1 MKSLPIEQYVKIF
14 DPEKLDNLASYLEPG
29 ATWPKNCSAVA
40 MDMGGTNFRIGR
52 VSFDSEGNASVSDFQ
67 REIMPGVKSEVTA
80 DEFFKFF
87 EDKKKEYNADR
98 VGLCFSYRA
107 EILNKNQARIIG
119 FSKGVQIK
127 DSENKI
133 LNAAVLNDTTAAQL
147 GTRGANMGLILGT
160 GFNICYIHN
169 GMIINSEAG
178 RFTEFPTEDF
188 DFGNLSEMMVSGA
201 YLNPLIEK
209 CEKEGSATKEEI
221 YDRGAKIVAAEIY
234 KIGQHYNLG
243 KLRIAAEGAVFYN
256 VDVMREKILSYLDY
270 LGCEYEILDG
280 RDKTL
285 IGAAI
290 AALI

>member
-1 MKSLPIEQYVKIF
+1 MKSLPIEQYVELFK
-14 DPEKLDNLASYLEPG
+14 PEKLDNIPSHLEPSPD
-29 ATWPKNCSAVA
+29 WPVNCSAVA

-52 VSFDSEGNASVSDFQ
+52 VSFDSDGRPAISDFKK
-67 REIMPGVKSEVTA
+67 EIMPGVNSPVSA
-80 DEFFKFF
+80 DEFFEFF
-87 EDKKKEYNADR
+87 ESKKREYRADR

-107 EILNKNQARIIG
+107 EILNKNQARIIS
-119 FSKGVQIK
+119 FSKGIQINNA
-127 DSENKI
+127 ENRI

-160 GFNICYIHN
+160 GFNVCYIHN

-178 RFTEFPTEDF
+178 RYNEFPKEEF
-188 DFGNLSEMMVSGA
+188 DFGELSEMQVSGA

-209 CEKEGSATKEEI
+209 CEKEGSADKEEI

-234 KIGQHYNLG
+234 KIGQHYKLG

-256 VDVMREKILSYLDY
+256 VDCMRDKILSYLDY
-270 LGCEYEILDG
+270 LGCDYEILDG